1 MSNVIISTT
10 EDYIVVKIPRKSL
23 FGRKLSDKKT
33 LTENEAL
40 RIFNAAKKDYHA
52 GKLKEVESLTQLL

>member
-1 MSNVIISTT
+1 MSNIIISTT

-23 FGRKLSDKKT
+23 VGRQLSGKKT

-40 RIFNAAKKDYHA
+40 KIFNEAKKDYKA
-52 GKLKEVESLTQLL
+52 GRLKEIDNLVQLL